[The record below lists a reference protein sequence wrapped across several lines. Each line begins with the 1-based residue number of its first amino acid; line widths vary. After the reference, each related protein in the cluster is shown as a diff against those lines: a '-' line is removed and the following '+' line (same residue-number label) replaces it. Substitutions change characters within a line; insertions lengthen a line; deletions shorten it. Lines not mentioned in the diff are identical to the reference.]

1 MTVKPILVTGSP
13 RSGTT
18 WVGRMLAVSPQLYY
32 VHEPFNPDYGPGR
45 GICNIN
51 FTHHQTYITKENQK
65 KYYKPIRQ
73 MLEGRYNIY
82 AGIRDS
88 KLEKK
93 NLIHVWHKK
102 KEFAE
107 YRKKNM
113 VPLIKDPI
121 AAMSAGWLGRQF
133 NINTIVMIRHPAA
146 FVASMKRLNWTFR
159 PSKWVLNQPLL
170 IRDYLSPFREEI
182 KNLTDSKYDIID
194 RTALMWKIIY
204 FVVLKYQQTFKDWV
218 YLRHED
224 ISLDPLAHFEKLYKR
239 FNLDFTDE
247 TQEQILIHSNVSNP
261 THANGV
267 DQLLKLNSKNV
278 IYNWKSV
285 LSGGEIKRI
294 KDRVDEV
301 SRHFYSA
308 RDW

>member
-1 MTVKPILVTGSP
+1 
-13 RSGTT
+13 
-18 WVGRMLAVSPQLYY
+18 
-32 VHEPFNPDYGPGR
+32 
-45 GICNIN
+45 
-51 FTHHQTYITKENQK
+51 
-65 KYYKPIRQ
+65 
-73 MLEGRYNIY
+73 
-82 AGIRDS
+82 
-88 KLEKK
+88 
-93 NLIHVWHKK
+93 
-102 KEFAE
+102 
-107 YRKKNM
+107 
-113 VPLIKDPI
+113 
-121 AAMSAGWLGRQF
+121 
-133 NINTIVMIRHPAA
+133 
-146 FVASMKRLNWTFR
+146 
-159 PSKWVLNQPLL
+159 
-170 IRDYLSPFREEI
+170 
-182 KNLTDSKYDIID
+182 
-194 RTALMWKIIY
+194 MWKIIY